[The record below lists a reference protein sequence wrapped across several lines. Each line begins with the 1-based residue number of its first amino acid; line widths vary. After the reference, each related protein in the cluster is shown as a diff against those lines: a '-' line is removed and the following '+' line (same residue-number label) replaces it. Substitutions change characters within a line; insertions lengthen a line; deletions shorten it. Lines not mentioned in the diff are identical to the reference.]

1 MAHATNK
8 FSSFSYLS
16 LDVVS
21 GALASMYFFKQLLHV
36 ELEGTR
42 YVLLAL
48 VVWVIYTLDHLVDL
62 RRSKEA
68 PLSARRIFHWRHRMI
83 LGLLVVIAIV
93 FGILGS
99 FFWLGWGIELQVATC
114 LGTVIAGSLGIIH
127 YQGWFKWKEVS
138 IALFY
143 VIGVAWLPLLKA
155 SPLDLN
161 WEVFL
166 FLVFYVLLALLN
178 LLMLTFLDREEDL
191 VSGFGS
197 GAQKMTTAQLQGGI
211 RKLGL
216 LLIITSLLA
225 FAFLPSLYR
234 TYSGILFLMT
244 LAHYLIFFGSKSS
257 ENQKRI
263 AMELSFSMPW
273 ILALF

>member
-1 MAHATNK
+1 MAHAMKK
-8 FSSFSYLS
+8 FSSLSYLS

-21 GALASMYFFKQLLHV
+21 GALASMYFFERLLHV

-42 YVLLAL
+42 YVLLAFA
-48 VVWVIYTLDHLVDL
+48 VWVIYSLDHLVDVWIS
-62 RRSKEA
+62 REA
-68 PLSARRIFHWRHRMI
+68 PLSARRIFHWRHRRI

-93 FGILGS
+93 LGILGS
-99 FFWLGWGIELQVATC
+99 TIWLGWGKEFQVASC
-114 LGTVIAGSLGIIH
+114 LGMGIAGSLGIIH

-138 IALFY
+138 IAFFF

-166 FLVFYVLLALLN
+166 FLAFYVLLALLN

-197 GAQKMTTAQLQGGI
+197 AAQKMTTAELQGII
-211 RKLGL
+211 RKLVL
-216 LLIITSLLA
+216 VLIFTSLIA
-225 FAFLPSLYR
+225 FVFLPSLYR
-234 TYSGILFLMT
+234 TYSGVLFLMT
-244 LAHYLIFFGSKSS
+244 LSHYLIFFGSKSS
-257 ENQKRI
+257 ENQKRM
-263 AMELSFSMPW
+263 AMELCFSMPW
-273 ILALF
+273 FLALF